1 MRVLL
6 APGVVTLNRK
16 TLQLLRRMHHKT
28 LIAIRLNHHHIR
40 IEALRQFA
48 YLRHLTL
55 QPAAAGRLHL
65 ATPRVQD
72 LPYLR
77 LPVVSNNDVSSL
89 IVHRVHPNSQVHSHH
104 YIPVISIRTQTH
116 LQ

>member
-48 YLRHLTL
+48 YL
-55 QPAAAGRLHL
+55 
-65 ATPRVQD
+65 
-72 LPYLR
+72 
-77 LPVVSNNDVSSL
+77 
-89 IVHRVHPNSQVHSHH
+89 
-104 YIPVISIRTQTH
+104 
-116 LQ
+116 